1 MATEEQGRA
10 LLSLLPGQGAVDL
23 LRLPLVPAQAWLA
36 RAPGCGEARGSGGRD
51 AGPRDGT
58 NNEEVGMRPGRARL
72 ANLS

>member
-10 LLSLLPGQGAVDL
+10 PFSCQARGAVDL
-23 LRLPLVPAQAWLA
+23 LPLVPAQAWLA

-72 ANLS
+72 AN